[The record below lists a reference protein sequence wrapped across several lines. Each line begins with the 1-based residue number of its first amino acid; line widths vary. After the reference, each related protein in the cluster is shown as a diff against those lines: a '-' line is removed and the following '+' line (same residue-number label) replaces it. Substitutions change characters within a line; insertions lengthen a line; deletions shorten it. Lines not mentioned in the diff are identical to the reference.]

1 MMARE
6 FTETQFIRY
15 IQRYLRQLAFF
26 DENMPQVPVDGFFDS
41 DTEHAVAYFQE
52 KNGIPVTGI
61 VDRPTW
67 DALYAAYLLSVAT
80 NAKPESVDVFYRRPV
95 PNALRLGDIGF
106 AVTAVQYMLNE
117 ILTFYGDRQDVAT
130 DGLFGEGTLDAVR
143 EFQKYASLP
152 ETGEVDLET
161 WNRIT
166 QTYNELFRNG
176 NQ

>member
-1 MMARE
+1 
-6 FTETQFIRY
+6 
-15 IQRYLRQLAFF
+15 
-26 DENMPQVPVDGFFDS
+26 
-41 DTEHAVAYFQE
+41 
-52 KNGIPVTGI
+52 
-61 VDRPTW
+61 
-67 DALYAAYLLSVAT
+67 
-80 NAKPESVDVFYRRPV
+80 
-95 PNALRLGDIGF
+95 
-106 AVTAVQYMLNE
+106 MLNE